1 MAEKEITMWHL
12 LRNLAKT
19 QQLFWRKFVSFQKVS
34 KIWHFTYQWI
44 ISLRPSNLLFSK
56 LKEIGYEAT
65 GTIRKNKVER
75 KCQLVPIKE
84 MTKSSKQGDICAAV
98 ARNTDRN
105 EEVKLVRLE
114 DNNVVP
120 VCSSVFGTRD
130 VEAEAEA
137 GSGSG
142 GSGKF
147 LWKRKR
153 KLEAVNGYRF
163 RFHLRCSTI
172 LALNVFLTQ
181 NKQLKHT
188 ITRVCEAS
196 CCRKY
201 PLLNSQKFE
210 STAVC

>member
-1 MAEKEITMWHL
+1 MVINNHWDFFQVFIPCPKELFHIRWRTTGHL
-12 LRNLAKT
+12 PLSQAL
-19 QQLFWRKFVSFQKVS
+19 S
-34 KIWHFTYQWI
+34 
-44 ISLRPSNLLFSK
+44 
-56 LKEIGYEAT
+56 
-65 GTIRKNKVER
+65 
-75 KCQLVPIKE
+75 
-84 MTKSSKQGDICAAV
+84 
-98 ARNTDRN
+98 
-105 EEVKLVRLE
+105 
-114 DNNVVP
+114 
-120 VCSSVFGTRD
+120 RD

-147 LWKRKR
+147 LWKRK
-153 KLEAVNGYRF
+153 LEAVNGY

>member
-1 MAEKEITMWHL
+1 MAFGQYILEMEVLVTEA
-12 LRNLAKT
+12 LRNTVDCCTCSETLE
-19 QQLFWRKFVSFQKVS
+19 
-34 KIWHFTYQWI
+34 
-44 ISLRPSNLLFSK
+44 PSPCTS
-56 LKEIGYEAT
+56 G
-65 GTIRKNKVER
+65 
-75 KCQLVPIKE
+75 Q
-84 MTKSSKQGDICAAV
+84 
-98 ARNTDRN
+98 
-105 EEVKLVRLE
+105 
-114 DNNVVP
+114 
-120 VCSSVFGTRD
+120 TRD
-130 VEAEAEA
+130 VEAEA

-142 GSGKF
+142 GIGKF
-147 LWKRKR
+147 LWKR

-172 LALNVFLTQ
+172 LALNVFLTH

>member
-1 MAEKEITMWHL
+1 MHAEIATAGNRTYALVSLNW
-12 LRNLAKT
+12 NLY
-19 QQLFWRKFVSFQKVS
+19 RCV
-34 KIWHFTYQWI
+34 I
-44 ISLRPSNLLFSK
+44 
-56 LKEIGYEAT
+56 
-65 GTIRKNKVER
+65 
-75 KCQLVPIKE
+75 
-84 MTKSSKQGDICAAV
+84 
-98 ARNTDRN
+98 
-105 EEVKLVRLE
+105 
-114 DNNVVP
+114 
-120 VCSSVFGTRD
+120 TRD

-142 GSGKF
+142 KF
-147 LWKRKR
+147 LWKR

>member
-1 MAEKEITMWHL
+1 MTDHCFDKTISYKMCDAWNPLPGLPVKLRTMSSLITF
-12 LRNLAKT
+12 K
-19 QQLFWRKFVSFQKVS
+19 K
-34 KIWHFTYQWI
+34 
-44 ISLRPSNLLFSK
+44 K
-56 LKEIGYEAT
+56 LKNYFFKLAFYNYIPSIGS
-65 GTIRKNKVER
+65 I
-75 KCQLVPIKE
+75 
-84 MTKSSKQGDICAAV
+84 S
-98 ARNTDRN
+98 
-105 EEVKLVRLE
+105 
-114 DNNVVP
+114 
-120 VCSSVFGTRD
+120 TRD

-142 GSGKF
+142 KF
-147 LWKRKR
+147 LWKR

-163 RFHLRCSTI
+163 RFHLRCSII
-172 LALNVFLTQ
+172 LTLNVFLTQ

>member
-1 MAEKEITMWHL
+1 MSYIQSFAWNSHADITSHS
-12 LRNLAKT
+12 
-19 QQLFWRKFVSFQKVS
+19 FVLS
-34 KIWHFTYQWI
+34 
-44 ISLRPSNLLFSK
+44 
-56 LKEIGYEAT
+56 
-65 GTIRKNKVER
+65 
-75 KCQLVPIKE
+75 
-84 MTKSSKQGDICAAV
+84 
-98 ARNTDRN
+98 
-105 EEVKLVRLE
+105 
-114 DNNVVP
+114 
-120 VCSSVFGTRD
+120 RD

-142 GSGKF
+142 KF
-147 LWKRKR
+147 LWKQ

-163 RFHLRCSTI
+163 RLRCSTI

-210 STAVC
+210 STAVY

>member
-1 MAEKEITMWHL
+1 MRFGAYAYGFVFVVASMFVFDSWL
-12 LRNLAKT
+12 L
-19 QQLFWRKFVSFQKVS
+19 
-34 KIWHFTYQWI
+34 
-44 ISLRPSNLLFSK
+44 
-56 LKEIGYEAT
+56 
-65 GTIRKNKVER
+65 
-75 KCQLVPIKE
+75 
-84 MTKSSKQGDICAAV
+84 MTA
-98 ARNTDRN
+98 
-105 EEVKLVRLE
+105 
-114 DNNVVP
+114 
-120 VCSSVFGTRD
+120 CSSFIAVFLINWIELKGAISNFLFKLYDHSIDGLQLRHSFFHQNDWTSNRD
-130 VEAEAEA
+130 VEAEA

-147 LWKRKR
+147 LWKRK
-153 KLEAVNGYRF
+153 LEAVNGYRF
-163 RFHLRCSTI
+163 GFHLRCSTI

>member
-1 MAEKEITMWHL
+1 MLMSSDCFYDSVYYDHYCGILFVNESGMW
-12 LRNLAKT
+12 K
-19 QQLFWRKFVSFQKVS
+19 RK
-34 KIWHFTYQWI
+34 
-44 ISLRPSNLLFSK
+44 RK
-56 LKEIGYEAT
+56 L
-65 GTIRKNKVER
+65 
-75 KCQLVPIKE
+75 
-84 MTKSSKQGDICAAV
+84 
-98 ARNTDRN
+98 
-105 EEVKLVRLE
+105 
-114 DNNVVP
+114 
-120 VCSSVFGTRD
+120 
-130 VEAEAEA
+130 EAEAEA

>member
-1 MAEKEITMWHL
+1 MPLDIKAKRNAVGLFQGSLAED
-12 LRNLAKT
+12 
-19 QQLFWRKFVSFQKVS
+19 
-34 KIWHFTYQWI
+34 
-44 ISLRPSNLLFSK
+44 
-56 LKEIGYEAT
+56 
-65 GTIRKNKVER
+65 GTI
-75 KCQLVPIKE
+75 
-84 MTKSSKQGDICAAV
+84 
-98 ARNTDRN
+98 
-105 EEVKLVRLE
+105 
-114 DNNVVP
+114 
-120 VCSSVFGTRD
+120 RD

-147 LWKRKR
+147 LWKR

-181 NKQLKHT
+181 NKQLKHS

>member
-1 MAEKEITMWHL
+1 M
-12 LRNLAKT
+12 
-19 QQLFWRKFVSFQKVS
+19 
-34 KIWHFTYQWI
+34 
-44 ISLRPSNLLFSK
+44 FSK
-56 LKEIGYEAT
+56 N
-65 GTIRKNKVER
+65 GTAVYT
-75 KCQLVPIKE
+75 
-84 MTKSSKQGDICAAV
+84 TKI
-98 ARNTDRN
+98 
-105 EEVKLVRLE
+105 
-114 DNNVVP
+114 
-120 VCSSVFGTRD
+120 RD

-196 CCRKY
+196 CCKAT
-201 PLLNSQKFE
+201 SF
-210 STAVC
+210 SMCC

>member
-1 MAEKEITMWHL
+1 MVILEE
-12 LRNLAKT
+12 
-19 QQLFWRKFVSFQKVS
+19 
-34 KIWHFTYQWI
+34 
-44 ISLRPSNLLFSK
+44 FSI
-56 LKEIGYEAT
+56 LH
-65 GTIRKNKVER
+65 
-75 KCQLVPIKE
+75 
-84 MTKSSKQGDICAAV
+84 
-98 ARNTDRN
+98 
-105 EEVKLVRLE
+105 
-114 DNNVVP
+114 VP
-120 VCSSVFGTRD
+120 VRD

-137 GSGSG
+137 GSGSS

-147 LWKRKR
+147 LWKR

>member
-1 MAEKEITMWHL
+1 MRGRGDWKSAFKPKEITLKATCCKIYKSNKIKHL
-12 LRNLAKT
+12 
-19 QQLFWRKFVSFQKVS
+19 
-34 KIWHFTYQWI
+34 YQ
-44 ISLRPSNLLFSK
+44 
-56 LKEIGYEAT
+56 G
-65 GTIRKNKVER
+65 
-75 KCQLVPIKE
+75 C
-84 MTKSSKQGDICAAV
+84 
-98 ARNTDRN
+98 
-105 EEVKLVRLE
+105 
-114 DNNVVP
+114 
-120 VCSSVFGTRD
+120 
-130 VEAEAEA
+130 

-147 LWKRKR
+147 LWKQ
-153 KLEAVNGYRF
+153 KLEVVNGYRF

-196 CCRKY
+196 CCKKY

>member
-1 MAEKEITMWHL
+1 MFFVL
-12 LRNLAKT
+12 S
-19 QQLFWRKFVSFQKVS
+19 QLVKQS
-34 KIWHFTYQWI
+34 
-44 ISLRPSNLLFSK
+44 SLR
-56 LKEIGYEAT
+56 
-65 GTIRKNKVER
+65 
-75 KCQLVPIKE
+75 
-84 MTKSSKQGDICAAV
+84 AAV
-98 ARNTDRN
+98 GNLMAPLIKIAGIVLICFHYWDNRRSRR
-105 EEVKLVRLE
+105 VFLCFYSAICKLTSTKFQTFV
-114 DNNVVP
+114 DNSRTVGSNYQG
-120 VCSSVFGTRD
+120 C
-130 VEAEAEA
+130 

-147 LWKRKR
+147 LWKR

>member
-1 MAEKEITMWHL
+1 MRLCPWSFL
-12 LRNLAKT
+12 SLAS
-19 QQLFWRKFVSFQKVS
+19 RVSV
-34 KIWHFTYQWI
+34 
-44 ISLRPSNLLFSK
+44 
-56 LKEIGYEAT
+56 IG
-65 GTIRKNKVER
+65 K
-75 KCQLVPIKE
+75 
-84 MTKSSKQGDICAAV
+84 AV
-98 ARNTDRN
+98 LGLGFFC
-105 EEVKLVRLE
+105 VLGLGLE
-114 DNNVVP
+114 P
-120 VCSSVFGTRD
+120 RD

>member
-1 MAEKEITMWHL
+1 
-12 LRNLAKT
+12 
-19 QQLFWRKFVSFQKVS
+19 
-34 KIWHFTYQWI
+34 
-44 ISLRPSNLLFSK
+44 
-56 LKEIGYEAT
+56 
-65 GTIRKNKVER
+65 
-75 KCQLVPIKE
+75 
-84 MTKSSKQGDICAAV
+84 MTNCHGA
-98 ARNTDRN
+98 
-105 EEVKLVRLE
+105 
-114 DNNVVP
+114 
-120 VCSSVFGTRD
+120 TRD

-147 LWKRKR
+147 LWKQ

-196 CCRKY
+196 CCKKY

>member
-1 MAEKEITMWHL
+1 MCKLVKWFNSKDCQEPGSKQILTQNSL
-12 LRNLAKT
+12 VKST
-19 QQLFWRKFVSFQKVS
+19 QQRILNSRKFEFSF
-34 KIWHFTYQWI
+34 Y
-44 ISLRPSNLLFSK
+44 
-56 LKEIGYEAT
+56 
-65 GTIRKNKVER
+65 
-75 KCQLVPIKE
+75 
-84 MTKSSKQGDICAAV
+84 AV
-98 ARNTDRN
+98 AAGMWKRKR
-105 EEVKLVRLE
+105 KL
-114 DNNVVP
+114 
-120 VCSSVFGTRD
+120 
-130 VEAEAEA
+130 EAEAEA

-153 KLEAVNGYRF
+153 KLEAVNGYCF

-201 PLLNSQKFE
+201 PLSNSQKFE

>member
-1 MAEKEITMWHL
+1 M
-12 LRNLAKT
+12 N
-19 QQLFWRKFVSFQKVS
+19 SFHFS
-34 KIWHFTYQWI
+34 DLGIKINA
-44 ISLRPSNLLFSK
+44 L
-56 LKEIGYEAT
+56 
-65 GTIRKNKVER
+65 
-75 KCQLVPIKE
+75 
-84 MTKSSKQGDICAAV
+84 
-98 ARNTDRN
+98 
-105 EEVKLVRLE
+105 
-114 DNNVVP
+114 
-120 VCSSVFGTRD
+120 
-130 VEAEAEA
+130 EA
-137 GSGSG
+137 GM
-142 GSGKF
+142 
-147 LWKRKR
+147 WKR